1 MIFAGSRYERLA
13 RAPLLVRTADG
24 RQHAALGIRFVPPT
38 PAGYRHLVGGDDRL
52 DLLAHRFYGDP
63 ERFWRI
69 ADGNVEMDPEDLLEV
84 GSRLLIPPDVS
95 A

>member
-24 RQHAALGIRFVPPT
+24 RQHAALAIRFLPPT
-38 PAGYRHLVGGDDRL
+38 AASYSHLVGGEDRL

-69 ADGNVEMDPEDLLEV
+69 ADANPTMDPEDLLEV
-84 GSRLLIPPDVS
+84 GSRILIPPDVS
-95 A
+95 P